1 MRARIPV
8 TVGVSSVLGLAL
20 SPAAGSARATVLA
33 LCGVAAGALVFGGW
47 VLSADERTARLVR
60 LIEALRGRSGRHPK
74 DRQK

>member
-8 TVGVSSVLGLAL
+8 TVGLSSVLGLAL

-33 LCGVAAGALVFGGW
+33 LCGVAAGALVFGSW

-60 LIEALRGRSGRHPK
+60 LIEALRSRSGRHPK